1 MARRAVTLQAHVQV
15 ERGSW
20 TLDVDLVAAPG
31 ETLGVLGPSAAG
43 KSTLLQA
50 LAGLVPLRAGQVSLD
65 GQVLEDA
72 ERGHRV
78 AAEHRRVG
86 VLFQDYR
93 LFPHLSALD
102 NVAFGL
108 RCRGASK
115 AQARRVAR
123 HWLDTVG
130 LGTSAPV
137 RPGALSG
144 GQAQRVALARAL
156 APAPRLLLL
165 DEPLAALD
173 AGTRAA
179 LRSELRARLTDFAGV
194 GLLVTHE
201 PVEAMVLADRLLII
215 EAGRVVQQG
224 PPAEVARHPR
234 SDYVARLVGLNVV
247 RGTAA
252 RTATGHRVRLP
263 DGGEVVAAEGPE
275 GDVFA
280 AVAPAAVA
288 LHRHRPEGSPRNTWP
303 GTVTGLEP
311 HGDRARVQVAAAVPL
326 LADVTPAAVAELRLA
341 PGVPVWASV
350 KATEVA
356 LYPA

>member
-1 MARRAVTLQAHVQV
+1 MIRRPPRSTL
-15 ERGSW
+15 SSS
-20 TLDVDLVAAPG
+20 
-31 ETLGVLGPSAAG
+31 SAASDVY
-43 KSTLLQA
+43 KRQ
-50 LAGLVPLRAGQVSLD
+50 VPLRAGQVSLD

-72 ERGHRV
+72 ERGHPV

-165 DEPLAALD
+165 DEPLAAL
-173 AGTRAA
+173 AA
-179 LRSELRARLTDFAGV
+179 
-194 GLLVTHE
+194 
-201 PVEAMVLADRLLII
+201 
-215 EAGRVVQQG
+215 
-224 PPAEVARHPR
+224 
-234 SDYVARLVGLNVV
+234 
-247 RGTAA
+247 
-252 RTATGHRVRLP
+252 
-263 DGGEVVAAEGPE
+263 
-275 GDVFA
+275 
-280 AVAPAAVA
+280 
-288 LHRHRPEGSPRNTWP
+288 
-303 GTVTGLEP
+303 
-311 HGDRARVQVAAAVPL
+311 
-326 LADVTPAAVAELRLA
+326 VTPAAVAELRLA

-350 KATEVA
+350 KATEVT